1 MVKPVVL
8 PQGNTTHQKH
18 AAFSAGAAGA
28 HSMHPLPG
36 MHHTHP
42 HHTDPFH
49 QFEGLLLALVFIH
62 VAAFAFWCY
71 LLYASKRRKA
81 LAMESVSNSAAAAQ
95 KLTDWR
101 SPKDVL
107 KAYQKKQKTKQQMG
121 KA

>member
-1 MVKPVVL
+1 V
-8 PQGNTTHQKH
+8 KH

-36 MHHTHP
+36 MHQTHP
-42 HHTDPFH
+42 HHSDPFH
-49 QFEGLLLALVFIH
+49 QFEGLLMALVFIH
-62 VAAFAFWCY
+62 VAAFVFWFY
-71 LLYASKRRKA
+71 LLYVSKRKKA
-81 LAMESVSNSAAAAQ
+81 LAMESVSNSAAAQ

-107 KAYQKKQKTKQQMG
+107 KAYQKKQKKQLMG